1 MARPNRIIF
10 LAVVVGVFAA
20 TAACSS
26 SKKDVEHA
34 RHSLY
39 DADFAIVYQTALEVT
54 REHYPQL
61 NDNPGPGK
69 ISTAW
74 HQVSYA
80 NNQDDLANQ
89 QTLAQSQGVMT
100 TSPTLGSS
108 PTPTNG
114 MSGIPTR
121 LAYKRYF
128 VRFDVSVL
136 GGRPWKVK
144 VIGHASEWDPGAA
157 MPTEMRGAQRPAWLD
172 GRIESLQ
179 VAIYKRLRKVAI
191 PMKEEAPLN
200 QVEDVKTDPSTFA
213 NVPPAAAQRLASLKD
228 ALSKRDYEALRPQLD
243 DNIVWSLGGG
253 TGADVAIAT
262 WQADPTLLEAMTAS
276 IDAGC
281 AVGPDKKLACPG
293 GEPKRGMYQL
303 VLEQR
308 GASWLVT
315 SFVKAE

>member
-1 MARPNRIIF
+1 MARPNRITF
-10 LAVVVGVFAA
+10 LAFVVGVFVAS
-20 TAACSS
+20 AACSS

-34 RHSLY
+34 RHSVY
-39 DADFAIVYQTALEVT
+39 DTDFAIVYQTALDVT
-54 REHYPQL
+54 REHYPTL

-80 NNQDDLANQ
+80 NNQDDLSNQ
-89 QTLAQSQGVMT
+89 QVLTQSQGGMT
-100 TSPTLGSS
+100 TQPTMGT
-108 PTPTNG
+108 TPQPG
-114 MSGIPTR
+114 QSMSGVPTR
-121 LAYKRYF
+121 LAFKRYF

-191 PMKEEAPLN
+191 PMKEEAPLT
-200 QVEDVKTDPSTFA
+200 VEDAKTDPSVFA
-213 NVPPAAAQRLASLKD
+213 NVPAAAAKRLASIKD
-228 ALSKRDYEALRPQLD
+228 AVAKRDYTALRPQLD
-243 DNIVWSLGGG
+243 DNVVWSLGGG

-262 WQADPTLLEAMTAS
+262 WQADPTILESMAATV
-276 IDAGC
+276 DAGC
-281 AVGPDKKLACPG
+281 GLGADKKLACPAG
-293 GEPKRGMYQL
+293 DAKRGMYQL

-308 GASWLVT
+308 GDTWKVT

>member
-10 LAVVVGVFAA
+10 LAFVVGVFAA
-20 TAACSS
+20 TGACSS
-26 SKKDVEHA
+26 NKKDVEHA
-34 RHSLY
+34 RRSVY

-54 REHYPQL
+54 RDQYPQL

-80 NNQDDLANQ
+80 NNQDDLSNQ
-89 QTLAQSQGVMT
+89 RTLAQGQGVM
-100 TSPTLGSS
+100 GSQ
-108 PTPTNG
+108 NG
-114 MSGIPTR
+114 MSSPGSSMAGVPTR

-179 VAIYKRLRKVAI
+179 VAIYKRLKKVAI
-191 PMKEEAPLN
+191 PVKEEAPIV
-200 QVEDVKTDPSTFA
+200 VEDAKTDPARFV
-213 NVPPAAAQRLASLKD
+213 NVPPAAAERLAAIKD
-228 ALSKRDYEALRPQLD
+228 AVSKRDFASLRPLLD
-243 DNIVWSLGGG
+243 ENIMWSLGGG

-262 WQADPTLLEAMTAS
+262 WQADPTILESMSAA

-281 AVGPDKKLACPG
+281 AVGADKKLACPAG
-293 GEPKRGMYQL
+293 DPKRNTFQL
-303 VLEQR
+303 VLEER
-308 GASWLVT
+308 GGGWKVT

>member
-10 LAVVVGVFAA
+10 LAFVVGVFTA
-20 TAACSS
+20 TAACSNN
-26 SKKDVEHA
+26 KKDVEHA
-34 RHSLY
+34 RHSVY

-80 NNQDDLANQ
+80 NNQDDLSNQ
-89 QTLAQSQGVMT
+89 RTLQQSQGVMQT
-100 TSPTLGSS
+100 QQGMGAA
-108 PTPTNG
+108 TPQSMAG
-114 MSGIPTR
+114 VPTR

-172 GRIESLQ
+172 GRTETLQ
-179 VAIYKRLRKVAI
+179 VAIYKRLKKVAL
-191 PMKEEAPLN
+191 PMKEEAPIG
-200 QVEDVKTDPSTFA
+200 QVEDIKTDPSTFKD
-213 NVPPAAAQRLASLKD
+213 VPPAAAQRLASIKD
-228 ALSKRDYEALRPQLD
+228 ALAKRDYAALRPQLD

-253 TGADVAIAT
+253 TGGDVAIAT
-262 WQADPTLLEAMTAS
+262 WQADPTILESMTAS

-281 AVGPDKKLACPG
+281 AVGADKKLSCPAG
-293 GEPKRGMYQL
+293 DAKRGVYQL
-303 VLEQR
+303 QLEQR
-308 GASWLVT
+308 GGTWLVT

>member
-10 LAVVVGVFAA
+10 LAFVVGVFAA
-20 TAACSS
+20 TAGCSNN
-26 SKKDVEHA
+26 KKDVEHA
-34 RHSLY
+34 RRSVY
-39 DADFAIVYQTALEVT
+39 DADFAVVYQTALEVT

-80 NNQDDLANQ
+80 NNQDDLSNQ
-89 QTLAQSQGVMT
+89 RTLAQSQGVMAGQNSPG
-100 TSPTLGSS
+100 TSMAGV
-108 PTPTNG
+108 
-114 MSGIPTR
+114 PTR

-144 VIGHASEWDPGAA
+144 VTGHASEWDPGAA
-157 MPTEMRGAQRPAWLD
+157 MPSEMRGAQRPAWLD
-172 GRIESLQ
+172 GRIETLQ
-179 VAIYKRLRKVAI
+179 VSIYKRLKKVAI
-191 PMKEEAPLN
+191 PMKEEVPLV
-200 QVEDVKTDPSTFA
+200 VEDAKTDPSKFA
-213 NVPPAAAQRLASLKD
+213 NVPAAAAARLATIKD
-228 ALSKRDYEALRPQLD
+228 VVSKRDYASLRPLLD

-253 TGADVAIAT
+253 TGADIAIAT
-262 WQADPTLLEAMTAS
+262 WQADPTILEAMNVA

-281 AVGPDKKLACPG
+281 AVGADNKLACPAG
-293 GEPKRGMYQL
+293 NPKRNTFQL

-308 GASWLVT
+308 GDTWKVT

>member
-10 LAVVVGVFAA
+10 LAFVVGVFAA
-20 TAACSS
+20 TTACSS
-26 SKKDVEHA
+26 NKKDVEHA
-34 RHSLY
+34 RHSVY
-39 DADFAIVYQTALEVT
+39 DVDFAIVYQTALEVT
-54 REHYPQL
+54 RDHYPQL

-80 NNQDDLANQ
+80 NNQDDLSNQ
-89 QTLAQSQGVMT
+89 RTLSQSQGAMAT
-100 TSPTLGSS
+100 QPGSS
-108 PTPTNG
+108 TPNSTGSMAG
-114 MSGIPTR
+114 MPTR

-136 GGRPWKVK
+136 GGRPWRVK
-144 VIGHASEWDPGAA
+144 VTGHASEWDPGAA

-179 VAIYKRLRKVAI
+179 VAIYKRLRNFAI

-200 QVEDVKTDPSTFA
+200 PVEDVKTDPSLFA
-213 NVPPAAAQRLASLKD
+213 NVPSAAAARLASLKD
-228 ALSKRDYEALRPQLD
+228 ALTKRDYSALRPQLD

-262 WQADPTLLEAMTAS
+262 WQADPTLLEAMSAA
-276 IDAGC
+276 IEAGC
-281 AVGPDKKLACPG
+281 AAGADKKVACPAG
-293 GEPKRGMYQL
+293 DPKRGSYQL

-308 GASWLVT
+308 GTDWKVT